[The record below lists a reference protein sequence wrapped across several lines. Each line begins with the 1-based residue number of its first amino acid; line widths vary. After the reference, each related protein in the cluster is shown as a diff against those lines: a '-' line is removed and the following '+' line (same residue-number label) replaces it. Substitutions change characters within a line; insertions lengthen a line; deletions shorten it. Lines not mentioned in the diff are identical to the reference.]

1 MDPDLR
7 ERLRETNRLLVEHH
21 THLYICP
28 VCSAQWEQLWYLPKY
43 CPHNHAVSKTLRKA
57 RRLAV
62 VSTSAAAV
70 GLSIAD
76 YRAMRRREAEWQA
89 SKLNPKNQPQL
100 EVLFVPSP
108 NRRS

>member
-7 ERLRETNRLLVEHH
+7 ERLREAEELLIQHH
-21 THLYICP
+21 THLYTCP
-28 VCSAQWEQLWYLPKY
+28 TCAVQWEQLWYLPKY
-43 CPHNHAVSKTLRKA
+43 CPNNHAVSKALRKA

-62 VSTSAAAV
+62 VFASATAA
-70 GLSIAD
+70 GLSITD

-100 EVLFVPSP
+100 EVFFVPSP